1 MNSLQWPIKLGMRR
15 ASWMVFSILLCS
27 FFMLQQHWLFFFFF
41 NFLKPRSSP
50 LSFTSAASIFWWPQL
65 TFIILPPISFSCFR
79 WRLKCY
85 SLSGHSQ
92 STQNLTFKLTA
103 PAALVHVTHQNTTSC
118 LVGYKYILLSNIRI
132 FSQAYTSRLGT
143 VSLFY
148 LALCA

>member
-1 MNSLQWPIKLGMRR
+1 MTHKTWDEASLLNGFLYSSLFLLY
-15 ASWMVFSILLCS
+15 ASAALIG
-27 FFMLQQHWLFFFFF
+27 FFFF

-103 PAALVHVTHQNTTSC
+103 PAALVHVTHQNTNSC